1 MLSVPKGSNVPYGLN
16 DYKIQTKSVVKDW
29 SSHKSIYF
37 STLYT
42 ISYFRKL
49 TFMSCEK
56 LKIRLIVVS
65 TFWAGKINSQKFS
78 NIEILEESISNKI
91 LVVLGI

>member
-1 MLSVPKGSNVPYGLN
+1 
-16 DYKIQTKSVVKDW
+16 
-29 SSHKSIYF
+29 
-37 STLYT
+37 
-42 ISYFRKL
+42 
-49 TFMSCEK
+49 MSCEK

-65 TFWAGKINSQKFS
+65 TFWVGKIKWVGKINSQKFS